1 MNQTVKNFFWI
12 IGISLAC
19 VALFIGSTNAQNSAF
34 DENTKKK
41 IVFNIASLIEDNY
54 VFPDMAREIS
64 DTLKL
69 NYKNHNYQGIRNSYS
84 LISTLNDDIS
94 NIANDKHLS
103 IMYTDNQMVEGT
115 EEDFRAFLRTQ
126 KYGFEKVK
134 MLSGDI
140 GYLKLNFFADTK
152 GFPEAVRTAEEAM
165 SSFQNAKAIIFDLR
179 ENGGGSPEMI
189 QLLSSY
195 LFEGEP
201 IHLNSFYWRETN
213 SETETWTYSDVKGKR
228 FPNTKVFILTSK
240 DTFSAAEE
248 FTYNLKHLKRATIIG
263 EVTGGG
269 AHPGGVHRVNSN
281 IEIFVPAG
289 RAINPITQTNW
300 EGVGVKPDI
309 EVAAKDALDVAKQ
322 IIKDSQAESEHN

>member
-1 MNQTVKNFFWI
+1 M
-12 IGISLAC
+12 
-19 VALFIGSTNAQNSAF
+19 GSTNAQNSAF

-41 IVFNIASLIEDNY
+41 IVFNVASLIEDHY
-54 VFPDMAREIS
+54 VFPDIAREIS

-69 NYKNHNYQGIRNSYS
+69 NYENHTYREIYDSYS
-84 LISTLNDDIS
+84 LISALNYDIS
-94 NIANDKHLS
+94 NLANDKHLS
-103 IMYTDNQMVEGT
+103 IKYTYHQMVEGT
-115 EEDFRAFLRTQ
+115 EEDLRAFLRSQ
-126 KYGFEKVK
+126 NYGFEKVE
-134 MLSGDI
+134 MLSGDV
-140 GYLKLNFFADTK
+140 GYLKLNFFADPE

-213 SETETWTYSDVKGKR
+213 SETETWTYPDVKGER
-228 FPNTKVFILTSK
+228 FPNTKVFILTSIN
-240 DTFSAAEE
+240 TFSAAEE
-248 FTYNLKHLKRATIIG
+248 FTYNLKQLKRATIIG
-263 EVTGGG
+263 EVTRGG
-269 AHPGGVHRVNSN
+269 AHPVGSYRVNSH
-281 IEIFVPAG
+281 IEIFIPVG

-309 EVAAKDALDVAKQ
+309 EVPAKDALDVAKQ